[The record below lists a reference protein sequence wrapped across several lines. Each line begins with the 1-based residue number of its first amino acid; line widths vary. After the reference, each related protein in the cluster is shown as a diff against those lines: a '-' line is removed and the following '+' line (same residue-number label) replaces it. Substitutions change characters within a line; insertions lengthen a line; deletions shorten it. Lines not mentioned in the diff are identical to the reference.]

1 MKHVASFS
9 SRDFKQPLSR
19 PKVNIYR
26 LLVDVVDVVDV
37 DGVVVVVVVVVVM
50 VVPKNVPSH
59 AEFRPQNIREA

>member
-37 DGVVVVVVVVVVM
+37 DGVVVVVVVVVM